1 LAREPLRDL
10 CAKTIQFVK
19 NTLTSESFINTHKK
33 SPSDF
38 TRKRSLPF
46 YTTVVFLMNQ
56 LRSSLQNE
64 LDIFF
69 KQINKTDVPERE
81 VTASALCQARQK
93 LKHQAFVELNHGVS
107 RHFYQC
113 YSYKTWHGLRLLAFD
128 GSTVKIPKSEDCWD
142 YFGKSVPL
150 SWDSHPLARVS
161 QCFDVLNHITLDAR
175 IESLSI
181 GERELA
187 LTHCDHIGTG
197 DLALLDRGYPAFWL
211 FSLILRKKN
220 AHICARVSANKM
232 ALAQQFIASGRKEQ
246 ILELEAPTHN
256 AKETCLGLNVSPLPI
271 PLRFIRIDLKDTPE
285 TEILVTSLLDS
296 TRYPHDLFEDLY
308 HNRWPIEEDY
318 KLLKCRIE
326 IENFTGK
333 SAESVK
339 QDFFARVFMCNFTS
353 IMAFPVHD
361 TINENHQETNLG
373 YKINWTQALAKM
385 RNCGILLFFRK
396 NISFLIDK
404 IHVLFIQNVSAIR
417 NGRKFPRNFTSRSK
431 KYAFS
436 YKPIS

>member
-1 LAREPLRDL
+1 LAQGLLRNL

-19 NTLTSESFINTHKK
+19 NILTSESFINTHKK
-33 SPSDF
+33 LPADF

-46 YTTVVFLMNQ
+46 YTTIVFLMNQ

-69 KQINKTDVPERE
+69 KQINKTDVPERH

-93 LKHQAFVELNHGVS
+93 LKHEAFVELNQGIS
-107 RHFYQC
+107 KHFYQG

-128 GSTVKIPKSEDCWD
+128 GSTVRIPRSDDCRE
-142 YFGKSVPL
+142 YFGKAVPL
-150 SWDSHPLARVS
+150 SWDTSPLARVS
-161 QCFDVLNHITLDAR
+161 QCFDVLNHLTLDAR
-175 IESLSI
+175 IESLSV

-187 LTHCDHIGTG
+187 RAHCESIGAS
-197 DLALLDRGYPAFWL
+197 DLVLLDRGYPAFWL
-211 FSLILRKKN
+211 FSLILKKN

-232 ALAQQFIASGRKEQ
+232 AIAQQFLASGLKEQ
-246 ILELEAPTHN
+246 ILELTPSSD
-256 AKETCLGLNVSPLPI
+256 AKETCLKFDLPMLPI
-271 PLRFIRIDLKDTPE
+271 PLRFIRVDLKDAEE

-296 TRYPHDLFEDLY
+296 KLYPHDLFEDLY

-326 IENFTGK
+326 VENFTGK
-333 SAESVK
+333 SVESVK
-339 QDFFARVFMCNFTS
+339 QDFFARIFMSNLTS
-353 IMAFPVHD
+353 IVAFPMHD
-361 TINENHQETNLG
+361 TIQENHQNSRLE

-385 RNCGILLFFRK
+385 RNCGILLFFKK
-396 NISFLIDK
+396 NIHLLIDK
-404 IHVLFIQNVSAIR
+404 IHVLFIQNVSAVR
-417 NGRKFPRNFTSRSK
+417 NGRKFPRKFKSPTK